1 MPFTIA
7 RTLDAPI
14 DRVFD
19 WLADATN
26 YLAALPITRVDLTG
40 PGSTEPSGVGSRRT
54 ICAAGVEFDE
64 VVTEFARPIRI
75 SYTVE
80 KTRPRLPHRGAT
92 VSLTETPKGT
102 RVRWRLDTRIDVPVV
117 GPLAGFLLGALLAPG
132 FLFILAAAQRSLN
145 AERIRP

>member
-40 PGSTEPSGVGSRRT
+40 PGSTEPSGV
-54 ICAAGVEFDE
+54 
-64 VVTEFARPIRI
+64 
-75 SYTVE
+75 
-80 KTRPRLPHRGAT
+80 
-92 VSLTETPKGT
+92 
-102 RVRWRLDTRIDVPVV
+102 
-117 GPLAGFLLGALLAPG
+117 AP
-132 FLFILAAAQRSLN
+132 
-145 AERIRP
+145 AERSAPPASNSTRW

>member
-1 MPFTIA
+1 M
-7 RTLDAPI
+7 
-14 DRVFD
+14 
-19 WLADATN
+19 
-26 YLAALPITRVDLTG
+26 
-40 PGSTEPSGVGSRRT
+40 
-54 ICAAGVEFDE
+54 
-64 VVTEFARPIRI
+64 VTEFARPPIRI

-80 KTRPRLPHRGAT
+80 KTRPPRLPPHRGAT
-92 VSLTETPKGT
+92 VSLTETPPKGT